1 MRWKEMD
8 LPRAATILVA
18 VGDGVLADSLRF
30 SLELEGFD
38 VRLCEEHSLL
48 RAMDEAEAP
57 RCLVI
62 DHGVFVRLVDGKIE
76 RGFAGMGFP
85 VILMA
90 GYGTDRVVARARQ
103 AGVTHVVEQP
113 LLGPVLL
120 DAISAALSDTMPP
133 SHARRPS

>member
-1 MRWKEMD
+1 M
-8 LPRAATILVA
+8 PGTATILIA

-48 RAMDEAEAP
+48 RAIGEAEPP

-62 DHGVFVRLVDGKIE
+62 DHDVFKRIVDGQVE
-76 RGFAGMGFP
+76 RDFAGIGFP

-90 GYGTDRVVARARQ
+90 GHNTARVIARARQ
-103 AGVTHVVEQP
+103 AGVTHIVEQP
-113 LLGPVLL
+113 LLGAVLL
-120 DAISAALSDTMPP
+120 DAISSALSDTMPLGR
-133 SHARRPS
+133 ARRPD